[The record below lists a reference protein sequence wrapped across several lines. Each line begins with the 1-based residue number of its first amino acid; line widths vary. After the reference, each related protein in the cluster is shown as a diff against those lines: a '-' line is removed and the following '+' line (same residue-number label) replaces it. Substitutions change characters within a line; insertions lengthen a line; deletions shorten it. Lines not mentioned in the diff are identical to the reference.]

1 MQAVRVEIVAGGVS
15 HGGHLLDISLDGRR
29 TSGKQVQV
37 PRHYSNIAMRFSF
50 TLLAAAVMLVA
61 FASTINASEC
71 SFQDAHGLK
80 GTHLAL
86 LAPIKFWQSG
96 VHQKIS
102 GVLIVPTFVFHASIT
117 NDSKYAADE
126 LEETHPGGAA

>member
-1 MQAVRVEIVAGGVS
+1 MQAVRVGIVAGGGVG
-15 HGGHLLDISLDGRR
+15 HGHLLDISLDGRR
-29 TSGKQVQV
+29 ISGKPAL
-37 PRHYSNIAMRFSF
+37 PRHYSNIAMRFSL
-50 TLLAAAVMLVA
+50 TLLAVMLVA
-61 FASTINASEC
+61 CASTINDSEC
-71 SFQDAHGLK
+71 HSFWQDAHGLE

-102 GVLIVPTFVFHASIT
+102 GVLTVPTFAFHKSIT
-117 NDSKYAADE
+117 NDSAVDE

>member
-1 MQAVRVEIVAGGVS
+1 MQDGA
-15 HGGHLLDISLDGRR
+15 HLLDYDISLDGRR
-29 TSGKQVQV
+29 ISGKQTL
-37 PRHYSNIAMRFSF
+37 PRDHSNIAMRFSL
-50 TLLAAAVMLVA
+50 TLLAVMLVA

-96 VHQKIS
+96 VHQKVS
-102 GVLIVPTFVFHASIT
+102 GVLIVPTRASIT
-117 NDSKYAADE
+117 DSMQQMSSRRLT
-126 LEETHPGGAA
+126 LEALHDHMYS